1 VVVSTPEEKSRGEVP
16 WDPELP
22 AEIESRAIP
31 VQPSSPQITFAPL
44 QQHPTSTQSRFL
56 GHTGIWTIEQMLVT
70 IISESRRF
78 ILQVLPTW
86 NFDPM
91 SSPNHPDLIVG
102 TILGG
107 VFSVGLVYVFAKA
120 MQGRERPA
128 SMAIFVAAYFM
139 TIGVGLSIVFII
151 AHFILKHW

>member
-1 VVVSTPEEKSRGEVP
+1 
-16 WDPELP
+16 
-22 AEIESRAIP
+22 
-31 VQPSSPQITFAPL
+31 
-44 QQHPTSTQSRFL
+44 
-56 GHTGIWTIEQMLVT
+56 
-70 IISESRRF
+70 
-78 ILQVLPTW
+78 
-86 NFDPM
+86 M